1 MASND
6 VSLDDDAIL
15 DVTGTG
21 HSRSY
26 YYDFLGRR
34 LSRLENQMAAY
45 RARVSCLEKRFNPE
59 TLQELAERRRTKF
72 DYIVV
77 GEKDEIESRISY
89 LEHLMTNI
97 RERVSLLEHRIRNV
111 IFELLFALE
120 RRVAYLESQLK
131 IARQQPLTMQQ
142 LYERR
147 QEKLD

>member
-6 VSLDDDAIL
+6 ASLDDDAIL

-26 YYDFLGRR
+26 YYDFLERR

-72 DYIVV
+72 DYIVQQMKERKV
-77 GEKDEIESRISY
+77 GEKDEFESRISY
-89 LEHLMTNI
+89 LEYLMTNI
-97 RERVSLLEHRIRNV
+97 RERVSPLEHRISSLAEGP
-111 IFELLFALE
+111 I
-120 RRVAYLESQLK
+120 SH
-131 IARQQPLTMQQ
+131 TT
-142 LYERR
+142 
-147 QEKLD
+147 